1 MLLARQVTCREFSDC
16 YDDVG
21 ICLWTDGSQLTQSAA
36 ETACQQRNN
45 SFLPHVTDSNIQDKL
60 AVFRAGTYDRLFVS
74 GFWIDVKS
82 VGVSSRFH
90 WIGGSSFCIR
100 LLVCLT
106 KCFHVISIYRTLCK
120 NLYIVFLF
128 LWQRIIN
135 RVSVSKGGCNFSWR
149 CRARSNC
156 QQRTFCCHYVRHQHQ
171 EVRVLCKTLEQPI
184 IIIHLSTTTRSR
196 S

>member
-90 WIGGSSFCIR
+90 WIGGSSFAGSYTFACVSDKVFSRYIN
-100 LLVCLT
+100 LS
-106 KCFHVISIYRTLCK
+106 HTL
-120 NLYIVFLF
+120 
-128 LWQRIIN
+128 
-135 RVSVSKGGCNFSWR
+135 
-149 CRARSNC
+149 
-156 QQRTFCCHYVRHQHQ
+156 
-171 EVRVLCKTLEQPI
+171 
-184 IIIHLSTTTRSR
+184 
-196 S
+196 